1 MKLIADSG
9 STKTDWSVTS
19 GNNVALSV
27 KTQGI
32 NPFHQPEQVISDILS
47 SELLPQIE
55 PVVASVSE
63 IHFYGSGCNE
73 ANAAVMQALLARVFS
88 DVVSASGDGARASGD
103 GVRVFV
109 YSDLL
114 AAARAVCGTSPGI
127 ACIMGTGVN
136 SCLYDGAGI
145 VSNTR
150 PLGYILGDEGS
161 GAVLGKLFLN
171 ALYKGFLP
179 QDMVGEFE
187 QWIGMSYQDIITR
200 VYREPMANRFL
211 AGIAPFIHDRLDI
224 PAVRGIVVD
233 NFRNF
238 FRRNVVQYGAS
249 SLPAG
254 AVASSADAASLPVG
268 AVGSIAYFFRDELRE
283 AASLEGFTLS
293 RVLRSPMDGLVAYHI
308 GSPILTPC
316 L

>member
-32 NPFHQPEQVISDILS
+32 NPFHQPEKVISDILS

-55 PVVASVSE
+55 SVVASVSE

-73 ANAAVMQALLARVFS
+73 ANAAVMQALLSRVFS
-88 DVVSASGDGARASGD
+88 DDVS
-103 GVRVFV
+103 VFV

-161 GAVLGKLFLN
+161 GAVLGRLFLN

-179 QDMVGEFE
+179 QSMVGEFE

-238 FRRNVVQYGAS
+238 FRRNVVQYGAA

-254 AVASSADAASLPVG
+254 AVASSVDAASLPVG
-268 AVGSIAYFFRDELRE
+268 AVGSIA
-283 AASLEGFTLS
+283 
-293 RVLRSPMDGLVAYHI
+293 
-308 GSPILTPC
+308 
-316 L
+316 

>member
-32 NPFHQPEQVISDILS
+32 NPFHQPEKVISDILS

-55 PVVASVSE
+55 PVVSSISE

-88 DVVSASGDGARASGD
+88 DVVSASGD

-136 SCLYDGAGI
+136 SCLYDGCSIAA
-145 VSNTR
+145 NTR

-179 QDMVGEFE
+179 QDMAGEFE

-238 FRRNVVQYGAS
+238 FRRNVVQYGAA

-254 AVASSADAASLPVG
+254 AVASSVDAASLPVG
-268 AVGSIAYFFRDELRE
+268 AVGSIAYFFRDELCE

>member
-32 NPFHQPEQVISDILS
+32 NPFHQPEKVIGDILS
-47 SELLPQIE
+47 SELLPQLE
-55 PVVASVSE
+55 PVVASISE

-88 DVVSASGDGARASGD
+88 DGVSASGD

-136 SCLYDGAGI
+136 SCLYDGTGI

-238 FRRNVVQYGAS
+238 FRRNVVQYK
-249 SLPAG
+249 
-254 AVASSADAASLPVG
+254 AASLPVG
-268 AVGSIAYFFRDELRE
+268 AVGSIAYFFRDELCE